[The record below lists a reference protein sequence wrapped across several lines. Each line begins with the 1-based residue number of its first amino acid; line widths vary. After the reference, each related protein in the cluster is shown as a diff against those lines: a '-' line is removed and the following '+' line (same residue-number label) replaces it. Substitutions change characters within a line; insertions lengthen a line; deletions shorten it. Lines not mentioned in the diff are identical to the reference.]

1 MHNMGNA
8 TAVILCGGLGTRLR
22 AVSGDLPKPMVDVA
36 GRPFLEYIL
45 DYLIKQG
52 VNKAV
57 LAVSYK
63 KEAIIE
69 HFGNKYKS
77 LNLSYSVESAPLGTG
92 GAVKQSIHQHFDH
105 SEQFVLVVN
114 GDTLVEYQ
122 LEEMFSILNKYN
134 TDIVMSLKAMED
146 TSRYGRV
153 SVDNKTIINFEE
165 KKGGLPGL
173 INAGVY
179 LFNSRLRSELPQQT
193 SFSFENDF
201 LEKIVHTHNVLASVT
216 NGYFIDIGVPD
227 DFNKAQVDFSQL
239 NQEKS
244 KLEWSRDLP

>member
-1 MHNMGNA
+1 MHNMA
-8 TAVILCGGLGTRLR
+8 DITAVVLCGGLGTRLR
-22 AVSGDLPKPMVDVA
+22 TVTGDLPKPMVDVA

-45 DYLIKQG
+45 DYLVDQG

-57 LAVSYK
+57 LAVSYR

-77 LNLSYSVESAPLGTG
+77 LNISYSVESTPLGTG
-92 GAVKQSIHQHFDH
+92 GAVKQSIHDRFEHLGQV
-105 SEQFVLVVN
+105 VLVIN

-122 LEEMFSILNKYN
+122 LGDMLSILNKN
-134 TDIVMSLKAMED
+134 NADLVMSLKSMDD

-153 SVDNKTIINFEE
+153 QVNDRCVTQFEE

-179 LFNSRLRSELPQQT
+179 LFNSCLRSEFPT
-193 SFSFENDF
+193 GDSFSFEHDV
-201 LEKIVHTHNVLASVT
+201 LEKIVHSHSVLASVT

-227 DFNKAQVDFSQL
+227 DFNRAQIDFQ
-239 NQEKS
+239 N
-244 KLEWSRDLP
+244 